1 MVSTQAWE
9 RRVGDVADLLVW
21 DALGRPATLGAGR
34 LLCIDGRA
42 GSGKT
47 TLGLA
52 ACRAALEVGSARL
65 VHMDDLYEGWGGLS
79 EVAATVERDLVGP
92 LGAGRPAGFRRF
104 DWHLDRLAEWHDVEP
119 VDLLVL
125 EGVGCGADR
134 YADAITSL
142 VWVEAPRDLRLARG
156 VARDGDTV
164 LPQWLAWMTDEDALF
179 ARERTRERAD
189 VVVDGT
195 GEDECAVVFP

>member
-1 MVSTQAWE
+1 MSTRAWE

-21 DALGRPATLGAGR
+21 DALGRPATLRAGR

-52 ACRAALEVGSARL
+52 AYRAAAEVGSARL
-65 VHMDDLYEGWGGLS
+65 VHMDDLYEGWGGLL

-92 LGAGRPAGFRRF
+92 LAAGRPAGYHRF
-104 DWHLDRLAEWHDVEP
+104 DWHLDRLAEWRDVGP

-125 EGVGCGADR
+125 EGVGSGSHR

-156 VARDGDTV
+156 VARDGDAM
-164 LPQWLAWMTDEDALF
+164 LPRWRAWMTDEDRLF

-195 GEDECAVVFP
+195 GEDACAVVFT